1 MTWRLLQEESGSDT
15 AAEFVMV
22 FLVLLSFVC
31 IYLFFANIVF
41 VFRVNEHLPPGCRH
55 DSVGKNFWLTQEI
68 SRLLYAFTMVVFDFW
83 ILWQNRV
90 EDGWIE
96 ENLSAYPCKE
106 TYRWAEIFYTNGLTT
121 FIRLVYA
128 FARCVLMKRSLSQKT
143 RVAPFVIILT
153 LLLGLTGLN
162 QWFMEYKV
170 VEGVCV
176 YEITSPLRV
185 TWVLL
190 IIGFESTSFWLY
202 YKPLRDADIQSGL
215 QIYVYSKFR
224 KQSSNPRSDY
234 FGMYASEAL
243 INEAQEER
251 ISRDSLGY
259 ERRPGSKNRV
269 SRNKTLMV
277 QSFHRSVVRNFYA
290 GLVCIIASIAWNVVY
305 FFLDENVWYWRSGFG
320 YLYYSLT
327 SLTIYVS
334 LTAGIKE
341 WRLAFCP
348 FTCCENYTRFRESL
362 GVDQN
367 SLHGDL
373 PDISILEG
381 SGYDAHLSHSCERHS
396 GEEYVGHYEGVKNI
410 ALRQV
415 SLSDTREHLNL
426 NTQEDGAVSL
436 STNSA
441 TS

>member
-1 MTWRLLQEESGSDT
+1 MTWRLLDENSGSDSG
-15 AAEFVMV
+15 AEFVMV
-22 FLVLLSFVC
+22 CLVLLTLVC
-31 IYLFFANIVF
+31 IYLLFANIVF
-41 VFRVNEHLPPGCRH
+41 VFRVNEHLPPGCRS
-55 DSVGKNFWLTQEI
+55 DSVGKKFWLTQEI

-106 TYRWAEIFYTNGLTT
+106 TYRWAEIFYTNGITT

-170 VEGVCV
+170 VAGVCV

-185 TWVLL
+185 TWVML

-224 KQSSNPRSDY
+224 RQNSNNRRSDY

-243 INEAQEER
+243 INATPEPR

-259 ERRPGSKNRV
+259 EKRRSRNRV
-269 SRNKTLMV
+269 SRTKTLMV

-320 YLYYSLT
+320 YLYFSLT

-341 WRLAFCP
+341 WRLALCP
-348 FTCCENYTRFRESL
+348 FTYCKNYTRARESL
-362 GVDQN
+362 QVDQN

-381 SGYDAHLSHSCERHS
+381 SGYDAHLSNSYERHS
-396 GEEYVGHYEGVKNI
+396 GEECVGHYEGVRNI

-415 SLSDTREHLNL
+415 SLSEPRPHLHS
-426 NTQEDGAVSL
+426 QEDVAVSL
-436 STNSA
+436 IRHSA
-441 TS
+441 KS